1 MEIKFDKDSL
11 AVEQNSYTTKIGNV
25 SIAYDLDAWSRN
37 PTNNIKLNSEL
48 WMIYSSYG
56 ITFDSADSWN
66 FDNDFARHVVI
77 SGSSDSWSS
86 HADTRKNNF
95 LILPPFTKYL
105 RQTLVFMWNGSLREK
120 FNFYFSGVFG

>member
-25 SIAYDLDAWSRN
+25 SIAYDLDACSRN

-77 SGSSDSWSS
+77 SGSSDS
-86 HADTRKNNF
+86 
-95 LILPPFTKYL
+95 
-105 RQTLVFMWNGSLREK
+105 
-120 FNFYFSGVFG
+120 

>member
-56 ITFDSADSWN
+56 TTFDSADSWN

-77 SGSSDSWSS
+77 SGSSDS
-86 HADTRKNNF
+86 
-95 LILPPFTKYL
+95 
-105 RQTLVFMWNGSLREK
+105 
-120 FNFYFSGVFG
+120 